1 MSERAQELS
10 YYAVVPA
17 QVLTSQA
24 ISDKSKLVYGV
35 LASMARE
42 DGYCWASNKALA
54 AIMGCGERTIS
65 RAIAELT
72 DVGELIVQDV
82 GNGDRVGNHE
92 RRIYTRETAVRS
104 LAKIGSPASFGEAS
118 LDKNGEAVFNR
129 IDNIKPNTPLEPP
142 HAEKRTPTPAGWKPE
157 RFEAFWEYYRR
168 NVNPANRTAARKAW
182 DKLKPDDETITQ
194 IGRALAAR
202 LREDDEW
209 RRGIGMPHA
218 STYLNGE
225 MWLDGWDKPKRA
237 ADDPPAPKRKEAF
250 GVWR

>member
-1 MSERAQELS
+1 MSEREQELS

-35 LASMARE
+35 LASLARE

-129 IDNIKPNTPLEPP
+129 IDNNKPKKSPHTPPADFDEEFAQFWKLYPK
-142 HAEKRTPTPAGWKPE
+142 KRDRDKAL
-157 RFEAFWEYYRR
+157 
-168 NVNPANRTAARKAW
+168 KAW
-182 DKLKPDDETITQ
+182 RKLNPDNELFCQIMIALNAQIRSAQWQRDGGQYIPYPSTWINGKRWEDEVTIPAPPEQ
-194 IGRALAAR
+194 
-202 LREDDEW
+202 
-209 RRGIGMPHA
+209 
-218 STYLNGE
+218 
-225 MWLDGWDKPKRA
+225 
-237 ADDPPAPKRKEAF
+237 PAPKRKEAF